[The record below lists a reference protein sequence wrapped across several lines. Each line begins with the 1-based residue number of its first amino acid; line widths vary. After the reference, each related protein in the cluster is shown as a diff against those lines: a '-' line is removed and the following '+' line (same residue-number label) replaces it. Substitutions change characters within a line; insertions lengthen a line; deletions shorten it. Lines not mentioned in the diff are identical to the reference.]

1 MNMGDGQGM
10 MLVEKTPENGLEPSP
25 PHAPRIL
32 SGLWR
37 QREELG
43 LIADELIELF
53 RRHGVADRGDASDPT
68 RRRRDPRGGTGHT

>member
-1 MNMGDGQGM
+1 MW
-10 MLVEKTPENGLEPSP
+10 VEKIPQSGLKASP

-43 LIADELIELF
+43 AIADELIELF
-53 RRHGVADRGDASDPT
+53 RRHGMASGEGGAGTTRHVAAPGKASGAD
-68 RRRRDPRGGTGHT
+68 